1 MPGAAYDTL
10 AEFWRIQD
18 SGEYTRLVNL
28 FAEDAVVED
37 VVHGTFR
44 GREAIMAFMTKMVA
58 VMGEAKIRF
67 TLDELAGD
75 DRIAWARWTMHSPAG
90 THGGCGLYK
99 VADGKLTY
107 YRDYVD
113 PTE

>member
-1 MPGAAYDTL
+1 MAGDAFDTL
-10 AEFWRIQD
+10 TRFWQVQD
-18 SGEYTRLVNL
+18 SGDYTRLVDL
-28 FAEDAVVED
+28 FADDAVVED

-44 GREAIMAFMTKMVA
+44 GRAAIMDFMTRMVA
-58 VMGEAKIRF
+58 LMGEAKIHF

-75 DRIAWARWTMHSPAG
+75 DHVAWSRWTMHAPGGAR
-90 THGGCGLYK
+90 GGCGLYK
-99 VADGKLTY
+99 VVGGQLTY